1 MEELKI
7 DKARVL
13 EAAAKCSTANAM
25 LRTLFPEAFEPE
37 KPEPF
42 CFGDEYELDWD
53 WRNGPIAIGL
63 GCAPLDLRYK
73 SLVVNR
79 DFRMET
85 TEHNGRTILTFYPEP
100 K

>member
-13 EAAAKCSTANAM
+13 EAAAKCSTASAT
-25 LRTLFPEAFEPE
+25 LRTLFPEALEPE

-42 CFGDEYELDWD
+42 HFGTTYDLSHS
-53 WRNGPIAIGL
+53 WRSGPIAIGF
-63 GCAPLDLRYK
+63 GCAPKHLENK
-73 SLVVNR
+73 SLLVHA

-85 TEHNGRTILTFYPEP
+85 TEHSGYTALTFYR
-100 K
+100 KTK